1 MIVKVIIP
9 EFSGQ
14 SIIAHMRLGLFEK
27 RMKCPCKVT
36 FMNKQ
41 VVPDI
46 IKKTEVLATH
56 EPYKKIWIKEE
67 MPMDDK
73 ITAGKNER
81 GTEQK

>member
-1 MIVKVIIP
+1 
-9 EFSGQ
+9 
-14 SIIAHMRLGLFEK
+14 
-27 RMKCPCKVT
+27 
-36 FMNKQ
+36 MNKQ

-81 GTEQK
+81 GTEQKWKKDRRKCPLPDPKCKEDKL